1 MKYNQITVY
10 RGTDLAGDEEFWF
23 DTYSDEGDASNWIA
37 ADSLHEA
44 IENVIGFLELDLVT
58 SDFVLYQDGRAIWKA
73 PTTERKNIV
82 ESIESS
88 IANIARLDATIQEIN
103 TEMAE
108 ILDLMQKLKGNED
121 ASTKQA

>member
-10 RGTDLAGDEEFWF
+10 LNGDDGYWF
-23 DTYSDEGDASNWIA
+23 DAWAAGVNYQNWIA

-44 IENVIGFLELDLVT
+44 IENVIGYLVLDLVT
-58 SDFVLYQDGRAIWKA
+58 TDFVLHQDGTAFWKA
-73 PTTERKNIV
+73 PTSGLKSIV
-82 ESIESS
+82 ESMEAS
-88 IANIARLDATIQEIN
+88 IANIARLEATIQEIN

-121 ASTKQA
+121 ASTK